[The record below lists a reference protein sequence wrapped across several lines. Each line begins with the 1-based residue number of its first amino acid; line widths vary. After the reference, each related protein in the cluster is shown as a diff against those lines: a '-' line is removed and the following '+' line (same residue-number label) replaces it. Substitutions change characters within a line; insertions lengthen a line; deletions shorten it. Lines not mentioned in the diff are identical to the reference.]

1 MPASHTSSTLR
12 FMFGTLER
20 IWIKRMKRG
29 PMEAVPAADLLAG
42 KGIAGNANRAG
53 RRQVTLLDV
62 DRWADAMAELEADL
76 DPAAR
81 RANFLLR
88 GIDLEGS
95 RDRVI
100 RIGEVQIRI
109 EGETKP
115 CERMDEALPGLQAA
129 LRPGWRGGAYGVVL
143 VGGAVRSGDRAAWI
157 PEERR

>member
-1 MPASHTSSTLR
+1 MS
-12 FMFGTLER
+12 GILER

-29 PMEAVPAADLLAG
+29 PMDPVATADLIAG
-42 KGIAGNANRAG
+42 QGIGGNANRAG
-53 RRQVTLLDV
+53 RRQVTLLDA
-62 DRWADAMAELEADL
+62 DRWADAMREVDADL

-88 GIDLEGS
+88 GIDLESS
-95 RDRVI
+95 RGQVL
-100 RIGEVQIRI
+100 RIGEVHLRI

-143 VGGAVRSGDRAAWI
+143 VGGVVRVGDHAGWL
-157 PEERR
+157 PEA

>member
-1 MPASHTSSTLR
+1 MA
-12 FMFGTLER
+12 GTLER
-20 IWIKRMKRG
+20 IWIKRVKRG
-29 PMEAVPAADLLAG
+29 PMDPADRAKLVAG
-42 KGIAGNANRAG
+42 KGIVGNANRAG
-53 RRQVTLLDV
+53 RRQVTLLDAE
-62 DRWADAMAELEADL
+62 RWAEAMTEVGAGL

-88 GIDLEGS
+88 GVNLEGS
-95 RDRVI
+95 KGRVI

-143 VGGAVRSGDRAAWI
+143 VGGAVGVGDPVIWL
-157 PEERR
+157 PGG

>member
-1 MPASHTSSTLR
+1 MS
-12 FMFGTLER
+12 GTLER

-29 PMEAVPAADLLAG
+29 PMDAVPAADLLAG

-53 RRQVTLLDV
+53 RRQVTLLDA
-62 DRWADAMAELEADL
+62 DRWAEALAELGADL

-81 RANFLLR
+81 RANLLLR
-88 GIDLEGS
+88 GIDLEES
-95 RDRVI
+95 RGRVI
-100 RIGEVQIRI
+100 RIGEVHIRI

-143 VGGAVRSGDRAAWI
+143 VGGAVNVGDRATWE
-157 PEERR
+157 PEG